1 MSTVGNKGKGESIWL
16 GWFIYLILNRFIPLC
31 ELKKDTERAEN
42 YKRKAEYI
50 RENIESNGWDGNWY
64 RRAYFDDG
72 TPLGSIENDECMID
86 SLAQSW
92 AIISGGGS
100 KERSRRAMN
109 AVEQHL
115 VKKNEGLILL
125 FTPP

>member
-50 RENIESNGWDGNWY
+50 RKILNQMVGMVIGIGGHILMME
-64 RRAYFDDG
+64 
-72 TPLGSIENDECMID
+72 PL
-86 SLAQSW
+86 
-92 AIISGGGS
+92 
-100 KERSRRAMN
+100 
-109 AVEQHL
+109 
-115 VKKNEGLILL
+115 
-125 FTPP
+125 